1 MNHFSIEEVN
11 SLFEVLK
18 TIANSSSSSN
28 RDNVIELITDKLPNY
43 DSNKVLKQLMDY
55 SILILIDED
64 DKLYFNYRDNDLETV
79 DFSKLYLTCHKAI
92 FRYFNPER
100 R

>member
-1 MNHFSIEEVN
+1 M
-11 SLFEVLK
+11 
-18 TIANSSSSSN
+18 
-28 RDNVIELITDKLPNY
+28 IELITEKISNY
-43 DSNKVLKQLMDY
+43 DSNKVLKLLMDY
-55 SILILIDED
+55 SLLILIDD

-79 DFSKLYLTCHKAI
+79 DFSKLNLTCHKAI

>member
-1 MNHFSIEEVN
+1 MHIIYRICNLCDSCF
-11 SLFEVLK
+11 
-18 TIANSSSSSN
+18 
-28 RDNVIELITDKLPNY
+28 Y

-79 DFSKLYLTCHKAI
+79 DFSKLCLTCHKAI